1 MLAPEPARSH
11 ALSVSMR
18 SRFSQPR
25 SLCARV
31 KPYFYDK
38 KGREKTEREDDRAAE
53 IAVRRDEPLPD
64 CKLEMLID
72 VFVLCSFF
80 FHLHFLTFP
89 SERVTKIVESSGHIW
104 IKLYHR
110 AQLFLRARLHGGRGP
125 QVGEVT
131 RLGEVK
137 NNPPLRAILQPR
149 HPGVHFL
156 KIIEWKLST

>member
-1 MLAPEPARSH
+1 MLAPGLARSH

-72 VFVLCSFF
+72 VFVLCSYFF
-80 FHLHFLTFP
+80 SF
-89 SERVTKIVESSGHIW
+89 
-104 IKLYHR
+104 
-110 AQLFLRARLHGGRGP
+110 A
-125 QVGEVT
+125 
-131 RLGEVK
+131 
-137 NNPPLRAILQPR
+137 
-149 HPGVHFL
+149 
-156 KIIEWKLST
+156 LSNIPK